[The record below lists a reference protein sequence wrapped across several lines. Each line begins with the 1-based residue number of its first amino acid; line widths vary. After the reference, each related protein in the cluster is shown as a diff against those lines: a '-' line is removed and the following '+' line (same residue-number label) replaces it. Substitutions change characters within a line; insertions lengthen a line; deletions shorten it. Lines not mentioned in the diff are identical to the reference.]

1 MVYNVPQVSDAGDL
15 CEMNRHAKMQYNYAV
30 RRLKR
35 ASYNLQRDKL
45 LAGLL
50 NGGFRYFKRD
60 KEIQREY

>member
-15 CEMNRHAKMQYNYAV
+15 CEMNRHAKMQYKYAV

-45 LAGLL
+45 LTGLL
-50 NGGFRYFKRD
+50 NGGLDIFKEI
-60 KEIQREY
+60 KKIQREY